1 MPVARR
7 GAHTLA
13 RVWRAEGSV
22 VAGAEDSVP
31 AAPVTPGDLGV
42 AEPGVTVVHIAQSE
56 RDRLRREIAVLGGR
70 STLLHYADSVD
81 AGIEITQAHPGSLPQ
96 FITGRST
103 LLSNLFRDEVALRN
117 ARLAAERLTAKN
129 VELRTARGLDAVR
142 LGVGLATWSIGGL
155 SCTAPVLL
163 RPLAIRRHHTDF
175 ELKLHGAFTVN
186 PELVRALRTHFGIEI
201 DGAALASLA
210 YDAGV
215 FKPQPVIDHLR
226 ALTATIDSFTVKPR
240 LVVSSF
246 ADVGAAMARDAA
258 DLDHTILNALAG
270 HADDRETLAIRRGT
284 PVWTSPD
291 DRAPASDI
299 LLLDADAEQE
309 RVLARIADGH
319 SLAVHTLPGTGGT
332 QTVINAIGR
341 LVRDGKRVLVVSARR
356 STLEGVRHRLAGI
369 GLGGLAVSPRDLQR
383 DLIRAIGRNEKAEQP
398 KVSDIDD
405 ALVRLRGVLRDYRG
419 AVTNHDNGL
428 GVSILDI
435 LRTLSTLT
443 ARNPAPETAA
453 RFDFVTLERLA
464 KGRKEAASKLA
475 AAARLGEFRVGPGE
489 SPWYG
494 VSFATTEQARS
505 AHGLAGT
512 LHRQNLPNLLE
523 RSYEL
528 IAQTRMRPFRTIT
541 ELGEYLRLLQGIR
554 DSLDKFSPTV
564 FERPLGELIQ
574 AHGSRR
580 DSPDMGGTRRR
591 HLRRLSREYVRPGVH
606 IADMHEALLRVQ
618 QQRAE
623 WQKHVDVGVV
633 PEVPLGLSD
642 VHVGWQ
648 RVDAELGELDVILRR
663 PQTGR
668 LATIAIPELVRT
680 LAGLAAES
688 EVFDNL
694 VERATLRTQL
704 AALGLEPLLIE
715 LSVRHVPEDRVGAEL
730 EFAWWQSAL
739 EHLLRSD
746 RALLGA
752 NTAVVDRLERDF
764 RLVDEAHAA
773 ASGPLLAAQLAT
785 QWRIGIVDH
794 ADEAARLKQALKEGV
809 TDAAT
814 LTAAAPTLLR
824 TLAPVWL
831 ASPYDVPAIPAEP
844 GFDVVVI
851 ADAGAQSLAEA
862 VPALRRAR
870 QIVVFG
876 DPVTQKPTPFRVAA
890 GTRPADEE
898 DEPFDETSVFE
909 RLAEIV
915 PVETLTRSYR
925 AGGED
930 LAQLVNDAFYGGE
943 LVSFPWA
950 GSYLGRGSL
959 SVDYVEGGMGAPDPV
974 TGAVESPDTE
984 VNRVVTLVV
993 EHAVN
998 RGAESLMVVTAS
1010 TKHAERVRA
1019 AVDAAFA
1026 GRSDVADFV
1035 SRDTA
1040 EPFAVLTLEE
1050 SVAESRDRVIFSL
1063 GFGLTRHGRVLSDF
1077 GDLSTPDG
1085 DRLLTVGMT
1094 RARRSMVIVSSIRP
1108 SAFDDGRLDY
1118 GAATLMSILGGI
1130 AGRAREARL
1139 EDLADPLTRSL
1150 AHELRALGVSVD
1162 VHYRGILPLVA
1173 QYDGKAVVAE
1183 SDPET
1188 IGESL
1193 RESLRLRP
1201 QILRRLGWHYVRV
1214 HAFDLYSDP
1223 AGVAARIAALLGVAP
1238 EAATSHADTQPFDVI
1253 E

>member
-1 MPVARR
+1 M
-7 GAHTLA
+7 
-13 RVWRAEGSV
+13 
-22 VAGAEDSVP
+22 GAEDHVP
-31 AAPVTPGDLGV
+31 AAPVTPGDLGLS
-42 AEPGVTVVHIAQSE
+42 EPGVTVVHIAEPE
-56 RDRLRREIAVLGGR
+56 RDRLRSELATLGGR
-70 STLLHYADSVD
+70 STLLHYADNAD

-103 LLSNLFRDEVALRN
+103 LLSNLFRDEVALRS
-117 ARLAAERLTAKN
+117 ARIAAERLTAKN

-142 LGVGLATWSIGGL
+142 LGVGLASWSIGGIA
-155 SCTAPVLL
+155 CTAPVLL
-163 RPLAIRRHHTDF
+163 RPLAIRRHHADF
-175 ELKLHGAFTVN
+175 ELKLHGTITVN
-186 PELVRALRTHFGIEI
+186 PELVRALRAHFGIEV
-201 DGAALASLA
+201 DGAALAALA
-210 YDAGV
+210 SDAGV
-215 FKPQPVIDHLR
+215 FKPQPVIDRLR
-226 ALTATIDSFTVKPR
+226 ALTASIETFTVKPR

-246 ADVGAAMARDAA
+246 GDVGEPMARDAV
-258 DLDHTILNALAG
+258 DLDHPILNALAG
-270 HADDRETLAIRRGT
+270 HHDDRERLTMLREVPQLAN
-284 PVWTSPD
+284 PD
-291 DRAPASDI
+291 ERAPASDL

-309 RVLARIADGH
+309 RVLARIATGH
-319 SLAVHTLPGTGGT
+319 SLAIHTLPGTGGT
-332 QTVINAIGR
+332 QTVINAVGS
-341 LVRDGKRVLVVSARR
+341 LVKDGKRVLVVSARR

-369 GLGGLAVSPRDLQR
+369 GLAGLAVSPRDLQR
-383 DLIRAIGRNEKAEQP
+383 DLIRAITRNEKAEQP
-398 KVSDIDD
+398 KISDIDD

-419 AVTNHDNGL
+419 AVGRRHESL
-428 GVSILDI
+428 GVSMLDI
-435 LRTLSTLT
+435 LRTLTTL
-443 ARNPAPETAA
+443 ASREPRLETAA
-453 RFDFVTLERLA
+453 RFDLATLERLA
-464 KGRKEAASKLA
+464 RGRADAAATLA

-494 VSFATTEQARS
+494 VSFATTEQARA

-512 LHRQNLPNLLE
+512 LHRRDVPGLLE
-523 RSYEL
+523 RAYEL

-541 ELGEYLRLLQGIR
+541 ELGVYLRLLQGIR
-554 DSLDKFSPTV
+554 DSLDRFSPTV

-574 AHGSRR
+574 AHGPRR
-580 DSPDMGGTRRR
+580 DAPDLSGTRRR

-623 WQKHVDVGVV
+623 WQRHVDVGVV
-633 PEVPLGLSD
+633 PEVPLGLAD
-642 VHVGWQ
+642 VHVAWQ
-648 RVDAELGELDVILRR
+648 RVEADLSALDGILGR
-663 PQTGR
+663 PADQRFAG
-668 LATIAIPELVRT
+668 LPIPELVRT
-680 LAGLAAES
+680 LAGLAAKS
-688 EVFDNL
+688 DVFDNL
-694 VERATLRTQL
+694 MERASLRSQL

-715 LSVRHVPEDRVGAEL
+715 LSVRHVPEEQVGDEL

-785 QWRIGIVDH
+785 QWRIAIVDEP
-794 ADEAARLKQALKEGV
+794 DEARALKRALKDGV
-809 TDAAT
+809 SDPALLAAV
-814 LTAAAPTLLR
+814 APTLLR

-831 ASPYDVPAIPAEP
+831 ASPYDVPSIPDAP
-844 GFDVVVI
+844 SFDVVVI
-851 ADAGAQSLAEA
+851 ADAGALCLAEA

-870 QIVVFG
+870 QVVVFG

-890 GTRPADEE
+890 GPARSDEGDE
-898 DEPFDETSVFE
+898 TEPFDETSVFE
-909 RLAEIV
+909 RLAELL

-930 LAQLVNDAFYGGE
+930 LARLVNDAFYGGE
-943 LVSFPWA
+943 LVSLPWA

-959 SVDYVEGGMGAPDPV
+959 GVDYVEGGMGAPDPV
-974 TGAVESPDTE
+974 TGAVESPDAE
-984 VNRVVTLVV
+984 VSRVVTLVL
-993 EHAVN
+993 EHAIN
-998 RGAESLMVVTAS
+998 RSSESLMVVTAS
-1010 TKHAERVRA
+1010 AKHAERVRA
-1019 AVDAAFA
+1019 AVESAFS

-1130 AGRAREARL
+1130 AARAREARL
-1139 EDLADPLTRSL
+1139 EDLADPLTRAL

-1162 VHYRGILPLVA
+1162 VHYRGLLPLVA
-1173 QYDGKAVVAE
+1173 QHDGKAVVAE
-1183 SDPET
+1183 IDPET
-1188 IGESL
+1188 VGESL

-1238 EAATSHADTQPFDVI
+1238 EAVTAQTDTQPFDVL